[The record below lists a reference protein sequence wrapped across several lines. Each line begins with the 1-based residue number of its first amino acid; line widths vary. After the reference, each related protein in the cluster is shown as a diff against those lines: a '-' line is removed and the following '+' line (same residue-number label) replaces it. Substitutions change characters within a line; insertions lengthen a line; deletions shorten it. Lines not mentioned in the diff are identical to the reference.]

1 MFRYAIKRIVVPTM
15 NEIIASEESETC
27 SPNSLPIV
35 IIPRAQRSDEKK
47 NNIPVAT
54 SLVFA
59 SPASI
64 GMNALIEGVIF
75 PKNIYHIPRLENV
88 S

>member
-1 MFRYAIKRIVVPTM
+1 MKSITLPTI
-15 NEIIASEESETC
+15 NEITASEESETC

-35 IIPRAQRSDEKK
+35 IIARAHKNDEKK
-47 NNIPVAT
+47 KSIPVNI
-54 SLVFA
+54 SFVFA

-64 GMNALIEGVIF
+64 GMNALMDGVIL
-75 PKNIYHIPRLENV
+75 PKKMYHIPRLEKV